1 MHRACDTGAQLNRE
15 IDMRVGFIGLG
26 SMGLPM
32 AQNLLTA
39 GHELVVYNRTR
50 SRADGLARSGAR
62 VADSPRE
69 AAAGVEVLLTMLAD
83 DAAVE
88 DVIFG
93 ENGALPALARGAIHV
108 GMSTTSP
115 ALARR
120 LAAAHEAEGQSYV
133 AAPVFG
139 RPEMAKAAKLWI
151 VAAGAPEV
159 LERCGPVF
167 APMGQGVETVGAEPS
182 GANVVKIAGNFLL
195 AAAIEAMGE
204 AFALVRKHAIEP
216 ARFLEI
222 VNGRLL
228 RSPIYESYGTLI
240 AAERFEPAGF
250 KLKHGLKDV
259 GLALDA
265 GGALAAPLPFAS
277 LMRDHFLSAIAW
289 GWADSDWAALA
300 KVSAVNAGLAR

>member
-1 MHRACDTGAQLNRE
+1 MRRACDTGPQLNRE

-167 APMGQGVETVGAEPS
+167 APLGQGVEIVGAEPS

-204 AFALVRKHAIEP
+204 AFALVRKHDIEP

-228 RSPIYESYGTLI
+228 RSPIYESYGALI

-265 GGALAAPLPFAS
+265 GGERAVPLPLAS

-289 GWADSDWAALA
+289 GWADIDWAALA
-300 KVSAVNAGLAR
+300 KVSAVDAGLAR